1 MSSQRAEIKLFLARI
16 TAVILVYVGGG
27 GGGGMAIDLRVR
39 CHSLLFGPVRG
50 IAVFYCCNF
59 KLYKLRPLILR

>member
-1 MSSQRAEIKLFLARI
+1 
-16 TAVILVYVGGG
+16 
-27 GGGGMAIDLRVR
+27 MALDLRVR

-59 KLYKLRPLILR
+59 KLYKLRPLILRSFYRDNASCEVI